1 MKKIKSIII
10 ISLSLLLL
18 STNVFAFNNY
28 DDQKENFDEYIKE
41 YNDYIEFLEIEK
53 NDVLKNVKEQLKGQE
68 NTEFYNSV
76 LSDIEKMY
84 DKKLGDSIVFY
95 ANKKYYV
102 PNGAVVKRED
112 KYMSAIDTYVPNKS
126 IDRFMNT
133 RVIYKDV
140 IAYVIGAKKLDNYF
154 VSVALV
160 YSIIDFVGGAV
171 YHNNA
176 IRARDNGYGIQIT
189 TYENKQEGGGTSFVV
204 AWQDEPYVT
213 TDGQLIR

>member
-1 MKKIKSIII
+1 MKKIKSILI
-10 ISLSLLLL
+10 ISLSLLML

-28 DDQKENFDEYIKE
+28 ENQKADSDKYLEE
-41 YNDYIEFLEIEK
+41 YNDYIEFLENEK

-68 NTEFYNSV
+68 NTGFYNSV
-76 LSDIEKMY
+76 LNDIEKMY
-84 DKKLGDSIVFY
+84 DEKLGNSIVFY

-112 KYMSAIDTYVPNKS
+112 KYMSAVDTYVPNKD
-126 IDRFMNT
+126 IDRFTNT
-133 RVIYKDV
+133 RVTYKDV
-140 IAYVIGAKKLDNYF
+140 ITFVIGANKLNNF
-154 VSVALV
+154 FGSVGFL
-160 YSIIDFVGGAV
+160 YSVIDFVGGSV

-176 IRARDNGYGIQIT
+176 IRARENGYGIQIT

>member
-1 MKKIKSIII
+1 MKKIKSILI
-10 ISLSLLLL
+10 ISLSLLML

-28 DDQKENFDEYIKE
+28 ENQKADSDKYLEE
-41 YNDYIEFLEIEK
+41 YNDYIEFLENEK

-68 NTEFYNSV
+68 NTGFYNSV
-76 LSDIEKMY
+76 LNDIEKMY
-84 DKKLGDSIVFY
+84 DEKLGNSIVFY

-112 KYMSAIDTYVPNKS
+112 KYMSAVYTYVPNKD
-126 IDRFMNT
+126 IDRFTNT
-133 RVIYKDV
+133 RVTYKDV
-140 IAYVIGAKKLDNYF
+140 ITFVIGANKLNNF
-154 VSVALV
+154 FGSVGFL
-160 YSIIDFVGGAV
+160 YSVIDFVGGSV

-176 IRARDNGYGIQIT
+176 IRARENGYGIQIT